1 MLSFACY
8 QRGVITLIRLIIT
21 KVKDFEILF
30 EAVIFFVEEG
40 RYLIHQT
47 KDSGW
52 TPIVRT
58 G

>member
-30 EAVIFFVEEG
+30 EAVIFLL
-40 RYLIHQT
+40 R
-47 KDSGW
+47 KDD
-52 TPIVRT
+52 I
-58 G
+58 